1 MIDYCGSGISQC
13 WAVLSGL
20 ESLHLPSC
28 KTKEPGVSDSC
39 QWASGKG
46 ELTCLKQSPEAAPH
60 QLRQTGQDSLCFME
74 KGSYLYGELDSCW
87 LIGYQGN

>member
-60 QLRQTGQDSLCFME
+60 QLWQTGQDSLCFME